1 MNATIEF
8 TTASAG
14 SGKTFRLVEIVAKAI
29 EDGSARPQGIV
40 ATTFTVAAANEL
52 RERLAAKFYEADR
65 YHDAVL
71 LGSGMIGTV
80 HGICLDLLSRF
91 SLQAGISP
99 EVTILDDTQSQILL
113 SRAFDTILSGDEEK
127 WLYQLST
134 RLAQTDAQTGTH
146 HYRRA
151 IPKIV
156 ADARSNNIDPVALP
170 AMGVASWQ
178 EMKAALPAPTSED
191 LDAALAAA
199 IKGALQEID
208 PSSTVGVVQTYRQLL
223 LQSARSLKNEKLGW
237 ADWNKLSTASP
248 GSGKANAHIAPPVQ
262 EIASRLGEHPRFH
275 EDHEAYLTLLFQ
287 TARHLADQ
295 FGVLK
300 LESGAAD
307 FADLEKEALDLL
319 THSEEVR
326 SILSGEIDLLVVDEF
341 QDTSPIQLALFSRL
355 AECAKRVVWV
365 GDVKQAIYGF
375 RGADPELII
384 SAVAGAEKAGTLG
397 KSWRS
402 APDLVHLANEL
413 FAKPFE
419 EHLNL
424 PREEVT
430 LTAHRQTYPG
440 SPPSLRIAKVTSG
453 ECTQKGEPKRLKN
466 EYRHSATAD
475 AIQAFL
481 TSGEQVIDKPSVT
494 LANPAGTLRPVTPR
508 DIAVLVRTGD
518 HAKALAS
525 ELRARG
531 IDVSLSAPGLLATP
545 ECQLALACLRVFV
558 DPRDSLASAEV
569 IALEAQHP
577 PEVWLSDRLSYLQ
590 KRAALAD
597 GEALPAWGIDGPI
610 ASPSLNALLLTRA
623 HHELTT
629 LSPLALYDLA
639 HSAADVPRLI
649 SAWGPTQQR
658 AEQRLANLSRLR
670 EFIHEYQSTAH
681 STGAPVTLNGLFGW
695 LTDLADDY
703 GTNEAL
709 DKGPI
714 DPEIDAV
721 HIGTYHG
728 AKGLEWPV
736 VFATD
741 LDTDTRTRLF
751 SLRPHSD
758 AEKLDLANPLT
769 GRGLRLWVHPFGKSK
784 STLLDDLQASPIGIQ
799 AQSTAISEDLRLL
812 YVGLTRARD
821 TLVLVHDPATVA
833 SWLDI
838 ANAQDLLTTETA
850 LTLVKTTIPCAV
862 TSHIYE
868 PLLTTPAVTT
878 SIQAPV
884 RTLTRTQR
892 PPLLITPSS
901 REPIPGA
908 TVTETIEFGH
918 ALSVPANINAR
929 DYGDAMHRIIAAEI
943 QNPSHP
949 DREDRTAHLLAH
961 WELEKYLNPQ
971 QVLATIDTYLKWIED
986 KFSPTRQLIELPFT
1000 HTTADGQQATGF
1012 IDHLI
1017 LTPTGPVILDHK
1029 IFPGGKPTWEKT
1041 ALSYSGQLHLYQQ
1054 VVSAAYPDQPALECW
1069 IHLVSSGAALR
1080 VTGDSNPSH
1089 LVPAL

>member
-1 MNATIEF
+1 MKASIEF
-8 TTASAG
+8 TSASAG
-14 SGKTFRLVEIVAKAI
+14 SGKTFRLVEIVEKAI
-29 EDGSARPQGIV
+29 EDGSASPQGIV

-52 RERLAAKFYEADR
+52 RERLAEKFYEAGR
-65 YHDAVL
+65 YEDAVL

-91 SLQAGISP
+91 SLEAGISP
-99 EVTILDDTQSQILL
+99 EVTILDDAQSQILL
-113 SRAFDTILSGDEEK
+113 SRAFDTTLSGDEEK
-127 WLYQLST
+127 SLYQLST

-156 ADARSNNIDPVALP
+156 ADARSNDIDPAALP

-199 IKGALQEID
+199 IQRAIREID
-208 PSSTVGVVQTYRQLL
+208 PNTTVKAIQGYRQLL
-223 LQSARSLKNEKLGW
+223 LDSARSLKNGKLGW
-237 ADWNKLSTASP
+237 AAWNKLSTSSP
-248 GSGKANAHIAPPVQ
+248 GTAKANAHISDPVQ

-275 EDHEAYLTLLFQ
+275 EDHETYLALLFQ
-287 TARHLADQ
+287 TACRLADQ
-295 FGVLK
+295 FGKLK
-300 LESGAAD
+300 LECGVAD
-307 FADLEKEALDLL
+307 FADLEKNALDLL
-319 THSEEVR
+319 KRSEEVR
-326 SILSGEIDLLVVDEF
+326 SILTNEIELLVVDEF

-384 SAVAGAEKAGTLG
+384 SAVAAAKKAGTLG
-397 KSWRS
+397 ESRRS
-402 APDLVHLANEL
+402 TPDLVHLVNEL
-413 FAKPFE
+413 FAHPFE
-419 EHLNL
+419 KHLSL

-430 LTAHRQTYPG
+430 LKAHRQTHPEA
-440 SPPSLRIAKVTSG
+440 SPSVRIAKVTSVG
-453 ECTQKGEPKRLKN
+453 IKKDGEPKRLKN
-466 EYRHSATAD
+466 EHRHSATAD

-481 TSGEQVIDKPSVT
+481 NSGEQVIDKPSVT
-494 LANPAGTLRPVTPR
+494 KTNPTGTTRPVTPR

-531 IDVSLSAPGLLATP
+531 IDVSLSTPGLLATP
-545 ECQLALACLRVFV
+545 ECQLALACLRVLV
-558 DPRDSLASAEV
+558 DTRDSLASAEV

-577 PEVWLSDRLSYLQ
+577 PETWLSDRLRYLQ
-590 KRAALAD
+590 KRAALAT
-597 GEALPAWGIDGPI
+597 GETLPDWGIDGAI
-610 ASPSLNALLLTRA
+610 ASPSIIALQSIREQ
-623 HHELTT
+623 HHLST

-670 EFIHEYQSTAH
+670 EFIHKYQRTAH

-695 LTDLADDY
+695 LSDLADDY

-751 SLRPHSD
+751 SLRPHND
-758 AEKLDLANPLT
+758 AAKLDLANPLV
-769 GRGLRLWVHPFGKSK
+769 GRGLRLWVHPFGKSNAAV
-784 STLLDDLQASPIGIQ
+784 LEDLKASPIGIQ

-821 TLVLVHDPATVA
+821 TLVLVHDPATVPC
-833 SWLDI
+833 WLDI
-838 ANAQDLLTTETA
+838 ANAQDLLKTETT
-850 LTLVKTTIPCAV
+850 LTLGETTMPCAV

-868 PLLTTPAVTT
+868 PLFTPPEVTT
-878 SIQAPV
+878 SIQVPV
-884 RTLTRTQR
+884 RKPTRTQR
-892 PPLLITPSS
+892 PPRHITPSF
-901 REPIPGA
+901 RVPIPEA
-908 TVTETIEFGH
+908 TVSETIEFGT
-918 ALSVPANINAR
+918 ALNIPANINNR

-943 QNPSHP
+943 QNPNHP
-949 DREDRTAHLLAH
+949 DPKERAARLLAH
-961 WELEKYLNPQ
+961 WKLDKHLNPQ
-971 QVLATIDTYLKWIED
+971 QILATIDTYLKWIEA
-986 KFSPTRQLIELPFT
+986 KFNPAQQLIEVPFT
-1000 HTTADGQQATGF
+1000 HTTVDGQQATGF

-1029 IFPGGKPTWEKT
+1029 IFPGQKAMWGKK
-1041 ALSYSGQLHLYQQ
+1041 ALSHSGQLHLYQQ
-1054 VVSAAYPDQPALECW
+1054 VVSAAYPDQPSAECW
-1069 IHLVSSGAALR
+1069 IHLVSSAAAVRL
-1080 VTGDSNPSH
+1080 TNHSNPSSF
-1089 LVPAL
+1089 VPAC

>member
-1 MNATIEF
+1 MNVAIEF

-29 EDGSARPQGIV
+29 EDGSARPQGVV

-52 RERLAAKFYEADR
+52 RERLAAKFYEAGR
-65 YHDAVL
+65 YQDAVL

-91 SLQAGISP
+91 SLQAGLSP
-99 EVTILDDTQSQILL
+99 KVTILDNTQSKILL

-127 WLYQLST
+127 LLYQLST
-134 RLAQTDAQTGTH
+134 RLSQSDPQTGIH
-146 HYRRA
+146 HYRSV

-156 ADARSNNIDPVALP
+156 ADARSNNIDPAALP
-170 AMGVASWQ
+170 AMGVASWL
-178 EMKAALPAPTSED
+178 EMREALPVPTSED

-199 IKGALQEID
+199 IKGAVQEID

-223 LQSARSLKNEKLGW
+223 LQSARALTDGKLGW
-237 ADWNKLSTASP
+237 ADWNKLSKESP
-248 GSGKANAHIAPPVQ
+248 GTGKANAHIAPPVQ

-275 EDHEAYLTLLFQ
+275 EDHEAYLALLFQ

-295 FGVLK
+295 FGQLK

-326 SILSGEIDLLVVDEF
+326 SILSDEIDLLVVDEF

-375 RGADPELII
+375 RGADPELVI

-402 APDLVHLANEL
+402 TPDLVHLVNEL
-413 FAKPFE
+413 FAEPFKK
-419 EHLNL
+419 HLNL

-430 LTAHRQTYPG
+430 LAPHRQTHPDAA
-440 SPPSLRIAKVTSG
+440 PSIRIARLISG
-453 ECTQKGEPKRLKN
+453 EIKKDGKPKRLKN
-466 EYRHSATAD
+466 EHRYSATAD

-481 TSGEQVIDKPSVT
+481 TSGEQVIDKPTVT
-494 LANPAGTLRPVTPR
+494 LVNPAGTLRPVTPR

-531 IDVSLSAPGLLATP
+531 IDVSLSTPGLIATP
-545 ECQLALACLRVFV
+545 ECQLALACFRVLV
-558 DPRDSLASAEV
+558 DPRDSLATAEV

-577 PEVWLSDRLSYLQ
+577 PEIWLSDRLSYLQ
-590 KRAALAD
+590 KRTALTA
-597 GEALPAWGIDGPI
+597 GETLPDWGIDGAI
-610 ASPSLNALLLTRA
+610 ASPSIRSLLSARER
-623 HHELTT
+623 HHLST

-639 HSAADVPRLI
+639 HSAADVPRLA
-649 SAWGPTQQR
+649 SSWGPTQQR
-658 AEQRLANLSRLR
+658 AAQRLANLSRLR
-670 EFIHEYQSTAH
+670 EFIQEYQDTAH
-681 STGAPVTLNGLFGW
+681 VTGNPVTLNGLFGW
-695 LTDLADDY
+695 LTDLANDY

-758 AEKLDLANPLT
+758 AEKLDLANPLV
-769 GRGLRLWVHPFGKSK
+769 GRGLRLWVNPFSK
-784 STLLDDLQASPIGIQ
+784 SNSAILEALHASPSGIQ

-821 TLVLVHDPATVA
+821 TLVLVHDPSTPP
-833 SWLDI
+833 SWLDLANSEDLI
-838 ANAQDLLTTETA
+838 AANTTLSLGE
-850 LTLVKTTIPCAV
+850 TTIPCAV

-868 PLLTTPAVTT
+868 PRLTTTPTTT
-878 SIQAPV
+878 SIQAPA

-892 PPLLITPSS
+892 QPLIITPSS
-901 REPIPGA
+901 RDPIPGA
-908 TVTETIEFGH
+908 TITDTIRFGN
-918 ALSVPANINAR
+918 AINVPANINAR

-943 QNPSHP
+943 QNPGHS
-949 DREDRTAHLLAH
+949 DRIDRAARLLSH
-961 WELEKYLNPQ
+961 WELEKHLNPQ
-971 QVLATIDTYLKWIED
+971 QVLATITTYLKWIED
-986 KFSPTRQLIELPFT
+986 KFAPTRQFIEVPFT
-1000 HTTADGQQATGF
+1000 HTTPDGQHATGF
-1012 IDHLI
+1012 IDHLV
-1017 LTPTGPVILDHK
+1017 LTPNGPVILDHK
-1029 IFPGGKPTWEKT
+1029 IFPGSEAMWEKT

-1054 VVSAAYPDQPALECW
+1054 VVSAAYPDHPPAECW
-1069 IHLVSSGAALR
+1069 IHLVSSGVALR
-1080 VTGDSNPSH
+1080 VTSNPDQR
-1089 LVPAL
+1089 LA